1 MRNLENSKKSEF
13 INRDRIQIIDKEIAS
28 EFENL
33 NNMLNKFDVS
43 KILPKYL
50 VNTEENSSPGILE
63 DTNLARLGELL
74 DTLKTK
80 QLFIDRDL
88 QIIRSEHNKINNEL
102 QQVRQI
108 LDNLRGHRIDGVT
121 DDLLETRIDELMD
134 TADRLNTRD
143 QYLFDEYQRLNS
155 LSTSYK
161 AYYQNL
167 LNRNFLTGNQ
177 QIFGPPDVSQ
187 SLTDFLNYA
196 DTVSNGKLIV

>member
-1 MRNLENSKKSEF
+1 M
-13 INRDRIQIIDKEIAS
+13 
-28 EFENL
+28 
-33 NNMLNKFDVS
+33 
-43 KILPKYL
+43 
-50 VNTEENSSPGILE
+50 
-63 DTNLARLGELL
+63 GELL
-74 DTLKTK
+74 DTLKKTK

-196 DTVSNGKLIV
+196 DTVSKEINSLEEKTRLDVPDDIAHIDSQSEITKGIVYTGIMMEKRNYLKK